1 MALDKQQK
9 QQILQAI
16 FANNLLNRSMQPLAE
31 AIILGNK
38 CVDVGLQGIQADVSN
53 LVDEMLLYYGHNYDI
68 EEKKLLKEFVA
79 KDLRQFY
86 PHLTIEEIKYGI
98 RQAAHKK
105 YGEVKHFNKFSLDFM
120 NQLLTKYENSEDR
133 KRVLHAYHLQRHET
147 QAQPFTGLSED
158 DKRRICYESLI
169 KVFEQFKQSGPANLL
184 IPSHHYDYLLD
195 LGACPP
201 DYAGFIQQARQNVR
215 RAQLRK
221 RQVLSASESISE
233 ATTASELTEAKRLA
247 LVALYATLV
256 NNGSSIIDYMK
267 PHLSIGKAV

>member
-9 QQILQAI
+9 QQIMQAI

-169 KVFEQFKQSGPANLL
+169 KVFEQFKQSARLTCSYHRTITIICL
-184 IPSHHYDYLLD
+184 I
-195 LGACPP
+195 LGH
-201 DYAGFIQQARQNVR
+201 AR
-215 RAQLRK
+215 LTM
-221 RQVLSASESISE
+221 QVLYSKPGKTCVGLSC
-233 ATTASELTEAKRLA
+233 AKGRF
-247 LVALYATLV
+247 
-256 NNGSSIIDYMK
+256 
-267 PHLSIGKAV
+267 